1 MVGEFWLM
9 GGDERSRY
17 GAEHLEKQGFSVHS
31 YGLPG
36 RADAPLPETFERVIL
51 PFPSFQGALLRGRGA
66 VPVEELLCRIGRGTQ
81 IFGGLMSAWKGQM
94 EAQGGK
100 VCDLYGAEPLT
111 TCNAAL
117 TVEGAICLAIEKSP
131 RGLLGAN
138 CLVLGFGRIGKLL
151 AHRLQAFSSQVAV
164 AARKEKDRALA
175 ETLGHLSDQTGQ
187 YLHGLEQFDF
197 IFNTVP
203 APVISRQQLEK
214 LNPCCLLVELAS
226 QPGGICPQD
235 CAELGL
241 TLIPAQGLP
250 GRFSPKSAGALY
262 AQSILDLTFGEE
274 A

>member
-9 GGDERSRY
+9 GGDERSCY
-17 GAEHLEKQGFSVHS
+17 GAEHLEKQGFLVHS

-36 RADAPLPETFERVIL
+36 RADTQLPEVFARVIL
-51 PFPSFQGALLRGRGA
+51 PFPSFQGALLRGHGA
-66 VPVEELLCRIGRGTQ
+66 VPAEELLCRIGKGTQ
-81 IFGGLMSAWKGQM
+81 IFGGLMSQWREEM
-94 EAQGGK
+94 ETQGGM
-100 VCDLYGAEPLT
+100 VHDLYGAEPLT

-117 TVEGAICLAIEKSP
+117 TVEGALCLAIEKSP

-151 AHRLQAFSSQVAV
+151 AHRLQAFSAQVTV

-175 ETLGHLSDQTGQ
+175 ESFGHLRDQTGQ
-187 YLHGLEQFDF
+187 YLHGLAQFDF

-203 APVISRQQLEK
+203 APVISREQLET
-214 LNPCCLLVELAS
+214 LSPGCLIMELAS
-226 QPGGICPQD
+226 QPGGICPRD

-241 TLIPAQGLP
+241 TFLSAQGLP
-250 GRFSPKSAGALY
+250 GRFSPKSAGVLY